1 MQHVISERL
10 KKHDGKENVTNER
23 MLAWMGTFTRICR
36 YISKNWPLFL
46 VSVICIFISA
56 IISVQIPLLTKAAI
70 DNVITPLAESRLEI
84 ELGKSTLLI
93 LVLEITG
100 FTVVVGLFSF
110 IQRYANTYF
119 SQKVVYD
126 IRNDV
131 FVSLQDQSF
140 AFYDKTHT
148 GQLLSKV
155 TTDMDRIRRFLG
167 FQLTFL
173 ITSIILLVVT
183 LYTMFS
189 INTMLTLSLL
199 PIMPCIFAT
208 FYSFGK
214 KIRPLFTQMR
224 EQYGSLTS
232 VLHEAITGI
241 RVVRAFAQEDFE
253 RKKFTI
259 KNDKY
264 FQTSLASARI
274 RALYIPLVGFLIGL
288 GTIIIFYRGGSEVIN
303 GTLTIGDLVAFNAYL
318 AMMIMPMRF
327 FGMFISGY
335 HQTMAAGHRIFE
347 VMDTETEIKEKPDS
361 QALPKLKGHVKF
373 ENVSFSYEK
382 GRPTLKNITFEAKLR
397 ETVALL
403 GATGSG
409 KSTIIRLIPRFYDV
423 SSGKITID
431 GYDVRNV
438 KLKSLREQ
446 IGIVAQETF
455 LFSMTIK
462 ENIAYGNPEAKMD
475 EVIAAAKAAKAH
487 EFISALPRGYD
498 SRVGERGATL
508 SGGQRQR
515 IAIARALLM
524 NPRILI
530 LDDST
535 SSVDVETEYEIQQ
548 ALHALLKNRTAF
560 VITQRVSTIRNAD
573 KIIVLE
579 KGEIVEEGVHETLM
593 AKKGVY
599 CQIYQ
604 TLYEIQ
610 KPVVETTYERASSKQ
625 EEAEK

>member
-1 MQHVISERL
+1 
-10 KKHDGKENVTNER
+10 
-23 MLAWMGTFTRICR
+23 MGTFARICR
-36 YISKNWPLFL
+36 YISKSWPLFL
-46 VSVICIFISA
+46 VSVACMLVGTVV
-56 IISVQIPLLTKAAI
+56 SVQIPLLTRDAI
-70 DNVITPLAESRLEI
+70 DDVITPLARGLDV
-84 ELGKSTLLI
+84 ELGKNMLFVLLLKI
-93 LVLEITG
+93 VG

-110 IQRYANTYF
+110 IRRYASTYF

-131 FVSLQDQSF
+131 FVSLQNQSF

-148 GQLLSKV
+148 GQLLAKV

-167 FQLTFL
+167 FQLAFL
-173 ITSIILLVVT
+173 MASVILLGVA

-189 INTMLTLSLL
+189 INTMLTLFLL
-199 PIMPCIFAT
+199 PIMPCIFAV
-208 FYSFGK
+208 FYLFGK
-214 KIRPLFTQMR
+214 KIRPIFTEIR
-224 EQYGSLTS
+224 EQYGTLTS

-253 RKKFTI
+253 RKKFTS

-264 FQTSLASARI
+264 FETVLASAKI
-274 RALYIPLVGFLIGL
+274 RAFYIPLVGFLLGL
-288 GTIIIFYRGGSEVIN
+288 GSIIIFWFGGSEVIE
-303 GTLTIGDLVAFNAYL
+303 GMLTIGDLVAFNAYL
-318 AMMIMPMRF
+318 AMLTMPMRF
-327 FGMFISGY
+327 FGMFISGF
-335 HQTMAAGHRIFE
+335 HRTMAAGDRIFE
-347 VMDTETEIKEKPDS
+347 VMDAERQIKEKPD
-361 QALPKLKGHVKF
+361 ALTLPKLNGHVKF

-382 GRPTLKNITFEAKLR
+382 RRPILKNITFDAKPG

-423 SSGKITID
+423 SSGKITVD
-431 GYDVRNV
+431 NYDVRDV
-438 KLKSLREQ
+438 KLKSLRNQ

-462 ENIAYGNPEAKMD
+462 ENIAYGKPEAKMD
-475 EVIAAAKAAKAH
+475 EIVTAAKAARVH
-487 EFISALPRGYD
+487 EFISALPSGYD
-498 SRVGERGATL
+498 SRLGERGVTL

-515 IAIARALLM
+515 VAIARALLM
-524 NPRILI
+524 NSRILI

-548 ALHALLKNRTAF
+548 ALLVLLKNRTAF

-573 KIIVLE
+573 KIVVLE
-579 KGEIVEEGVHETLM
+579 KGEIVEDGTHETLM

-599 CQIYQ
+599 YQIYQ
-604 TLYEIQ
+604 TLYETQ
-610 KPVVETTYERASSKQ
+610 KPIVETALERASSKQ
-625 EEAEK
+625 EETKQ

>member
-1 MQHVISERL
+1 
-10 KKHDGKENVTNER
+10 
-23 MLAWMGTFTRICR
+23 MGTFARICR
-36 YISKNWPLFL
+36 YISKSWPLFL
-46 VSVICIFISA
+46 VSVACMLVGTVV
-56 IISVQIPLLTKAAI
+56 SVQIPLLTRDAI
-70 DNVITPLAESRLEI
+70 DDVITPLARGLDV
-84 ELGKSTLLI
+84 ELGKNMLFVLLLKI
-93 LVLEITG
+93 VG

-110 IQRYANTYF
+110 IRRYASTYF

-131 FVSLQDQSF
+131 FVSLQNQSF

-148 GQLLSKV
+148 GQLLAKV

-167 FQLTFL
+167 FQLAFL
-173 ITSIILLVVT
+173 MASVILLGVA

-189 INTMLTLSLL
+189 INTMLTLFLL
-199 PIMPCIFAT
+199 PIMPCIFAV
-208 FYSFGK
+208 FYLFGK
-214 KIRPLFTQMR
+214 KIRPIFTEIR
-224 EQYGSLTS
+224 EQYGTLTS

-253 RKKFTI
+253 RKKFTS

-264 FQTSLASARI
+264 FETVLASAKI
-274 RALYIPLVGFLIGL
+274 RAFYIPLVGFLLGL
-288 GTIIIFYRGGSEVIN
+288 GSIIIFWYGGSEVIE
-303 GTLTIGDLVAFNAYL
+303 GMLTIGDLVAFNAYL
-318 AMMIMPMRF
+318 AMLTMPMRF
-327 FGMFISGY
+327 FGMFISGF
-335 HQTMAAGHRIFE
+335 HRTMAAGDRIFE
-347 VMDTETEIKEKPDS
+347 VMDAERQIKEKPD
-361 QALPKLKGHVKF
+361 ALTLPKLNGHVKF

-382 GRPTLKNITFEAKLR
+382 RRPILKNITFDAKPG

-423 SSGKITID
+423 SSGKITVD
-431 GYDVRNV
+431 NYDVRDV
-438 KLKSLREQ
+438 KLKSLRNQ

-462 ENIAYGNPEAKMD
+462 ENIAYGKPEAKMD
-475 EVIAAAKAAKAH
+475 EIVTAAKAARVH
-487 EFISALPRGYD
+487 EFISALPSGYD
-498 SRVGERGATL
+498 SRLGERGVTL

-515 IAIARALLM
+515 VAIARALLM
-524 NPRILI
+524 NSRILI

-548 ALHALLKNRTAF
+548 ALLVLLKNRTAF

-573 KIIVLE
+573 KIVVLE
-579 KGEIVEEGVHETLM
+579 KGEIVEDGTHETLM

-599 CQIYQ
+599 YQIYQ
-604 TLYEIQ
+604 TLYETQ
-610 KPVVETTYERASSKQ
+610 KPIVETALERASSKQ
-625 EEAEK
+625 EETKQ

>member
-1 MQHVISERL
+1 MVAR
-10 KKHDGKENVTNER
+10 
-23 MLAWMGTFTRICR
+23 MGTFTRICR
-36 YISKNWPLFL
+36 YISRNWPLFL
-46 VSVICIFISA
+46 VSVSCILVSTIV
-56 IISVQIPLLTKAAI
+56 SVQVPLLIRAAI
-70 DNVITPLAESRLEI
+70 DNVITPLAENRLEI
-84 ELGKSTLLI
+84 ELGKSTLFTLI
-93 LVLEITG
+93 LEIIGLTA
-100 FTVVVGLFSF
+100 VVGLFSF

-126 IRNDV
+126 IRNDA
-131 FVSLQDQSF
+131 FASLQNQSF

-173 ITSIILLVVT
+173 ISSIILLIVT

-189 INTMLTLSLL
+189 INTMLTLFIL

-241 RVVRAFAQEDFE
+241 RVVKAFAQEDFE
-253 RKKFTI
+253 RKKFAS

-264 FQTSLASARI
+264 FQTTLASAKI

-288 GTIIIFYRGGSEVIN
+288 GTIIIFWYGGFEVIT
-303 GTLTIGDLVAFNAYL
+303 GTLTIGTLVAFNAYL
-318 AMMIMPMRF
+318 AMLVMPMRF

-335 HQTMAAGHRIFE
+335 HRTMAAGNRIFE
-347 VMDTETEIKEKPDS
+347 VIDAETEIKEKPD
-361 QALPKLKGHVKF
+361 ALTLPKLKGHVKF
-373 ENVSFSYEK
+373 ENVSFSYRK
-382 GRPTLKNITFEAKLR
+382 GRPILKNVTFEAKPG
-397 ETVALL
+397 ETLALL

-409 KSTIIRLIPRFYDV
+409 KSTIIRLIPRFYDA
-423 SSGKITID
+423 SSGKIIVND
-431 GYDVRNV
+431 YDVRDV
-438 KLKSLREQ
+438 KLKSLRKQ

-462 ENIAYGNPEAKMD
+462 ENIAYGKPEAKMD
-475 EVIAAAKAAKAH
+475 EIVAAAKAARAH
-487 EFISALPRGYD
+487 EFISTLPKGYD
-498 SRVGERGATL
+498 SRIGERGVTL

-535 SSVDVETEYEIQQ
+535 SSVDVETEYEIQ
-548 ALHALLKNRTAF
+548 HALRAVLKNRTAF

-573 KIIVLE
+573 KIIFLE
-579 KGEIVEEGVHETLM
+579 KGEIVEEGTHETLM
-593 AKKGVY
+593 AKKGAY
-599 CQIYQ
+599 YQIYQ
-604 TLYEIQ
+604 TLYETQ
-610 KPVVETTYERASSKQ
+610 KPNVEAVSEHTSSKQ
-625 EEAEK
+625 EETEQ

>member
-1 MQHVISERL
+1 
-10 KKHDGKENVTNER
+10 
-23 MLAWMGTFTRICR
+23 MGTFTRICR
-36 YISKNWPLFL
+36 YISRNWPLFL
-46 VSVICIFISA
+46 VSVTCILVSTIV
-56 IISVQIPLLTKAAI
+56 SVQVPLLIRAAI
-70 DNVITPLAESRLEI
+70 DNVITPLAENRLEI
-84 ELGKSTLLI
+84 ELGKSTLFTLI
-93 LVLEITG
+93 LEIIGLTA
-100 FTVVVGLFSF
+100 VVGLFSF

-126 IRNDV
+126 IRNDA
-131 FVSLQDQSF
+131 FASLQNQSF

-173 ITSIILLVVT
+173 ISSIILLIVT

-189 INTMLTLSLL
+189 INTMLTLFIL

-241 RVVRAFAQEDFE
+241 RVVKAFAQEDFE
-253 RKKFTI
+253 RKKFAS

-264 FQTSLASARI
+264 FQTTLASAKI
-274 RALYIPLVGFLIGL
+274 GALYIPLVGFLIGL
-288 GTIIIFYRGGSEVIN
+288 GTIIIFWYGGFEVIT
-303 GTLTIGDLVAFNAYL
+303 GTLTIGALVAFNAYL
-318 AMMIMPMRF
+318 AMLVMPMRF

-335 HQTMAAGHRIFE
+335 HRTMAAGNRIFE
-347 VMDTETEIKEKPDS
+347 VIDAETEIKEKPD
-361 QALPKLKGHVKF
+361 ALTLPKLKGHVKF
-373 ENVSFSYEK
+373 ENVSFSYRK
-382 GRPTLKNITFEAKLR
+382 GRPILKNVTFEAKPG
-397 ETVALL
+397 ETLALL

-409 KSTIIRLIPRFYDV
+409 KSTIIRLIPRFYDA
-423 SSGKITID
+423 SSGKIIVND
-431 GYDVRNV
+431 YDVRDV
-438 KLKSLREQ
+438 KLQSLRKQ

-462 ENIAYGNPEAKMD
+462 ENIAYGKPEAKMD
-475 EVIAAAKAAKAH
+475 EIVAAAKAARAH
-487 EFISALPRGYD
+487 EFISTLPKGYD
-498 SRVGERGATL
+498 SRVGERGVTL

-535 SSVDVETEYEIQQ
+535 SSVDVETEYEIQ
-548 ALHALLKNRTAF
+548 HALRAVLKNRTAF

-579 KGEIVEEGVHETLM
+579 KGKIVEEGTHETLM
-593 AKKGVY
+593 AKKGAY
-599 CQIYQ
+599 YQIYQ
-604 TLYEIQ
+604 TLYETQ
-610 KPVVETTYERASSKQ
+610 KPNVEAVSEHASSKQ
-625 EEAEK
+625 EETEQ

>member
-1 MQHVISERL
+1 M
-10 KKHDGKENVTNER
+10 
-23 MLAWMGTFTRICR
+23 
-36 YISKNWPLFL
+36 L
-46 VSVICIFISA
+46 VSTIV
-56 IISVQIPLLTKAAI
+56 SVRIPLLTRAAI
-70 DNVITPLAESRLEI
+70 DNVITPLAEGSLKIESGKSILSILMLEI
-84 ELGKSTLLI
+84 IGLTA
-93 LVLEITG
+93 
-100 FTVVVGLFSF
+100 VVGLFSF
-110 IQRYANTYF
+110 IRMYANTYF

-126 IRNDV
+126 IRNDA
-131 FVSLQDQSF
+131 FASLQNQSF

-155 TTDMDRIRRFLG
+155 TTDMDRICRFLG

-173 ITSIILLVVT
+173 INSIILLIVT
-183 LYTMFS
+183 LYMMFS
-189 INTMLTLSLL
+189 INTALTLFLL

-214 KIRPLFTQMR
+214 KIRPLSTQIR

-232 VLHEAITGI
+232 VLHEAIAGI

-253 RKKFTI
+253 RKKFTP
-259 KNDKY
+259 KNDEY
-264 FQTSLASARI
+264 FQTALTSAKI
-274 RALYIPLVGFLIGL
+274 RAFYIPLVGFLIGL
-288 GTIIIFYRGGSEVIN
+288 GTIIIFCYGGFEVIT

-318 AMMIMPMRF
+318 AMLIMPMRF

-335 HQTMAAGHRIFE
+335 HLTMAAGDRIIE
-347 VMDTETEIKEKPDS
+347 VIDAEIEIKEKPD
-361 QALPKLKGHVKF
+361 ALTLPKLKGHVKF

-382 GRPTLKNITFEAKLR
+382 GRPILKNTTFEAEPG

-409 KSTIIRLIPRFYDV
+409 KSTIIRLIPRFYDA
-423 SSGKITID
+423 SSGKITVD
-431 GYDVRNV
+431 GYDVRDV
-438 KLKSLREQ
+438 KLKSLRKQ

-462 ENIAYGNPEAKMD
+462 ENIAYGKPEAKMD
-475 EVIAAAKAAKAH
+475 EIVAAAKAAKAH
-487 EFISALPRGYD
+487 EFISALPRRYD
-498 SRVGERGATL
+498 SRVGERGVTL

-515 IAIARALLM
+515 VAIARALLM

-548 ALHALLKNRTAF
+548 ALQTLLKNRTAF

-579 KGEIVEEGVHETLM
+579 KGEVVEEGTHETLM
-593 AKKGVY
+593 MKKGVY
-599 CQIYQ
+599 YQIYQ
-604 TLYEIQ
+604 TLYETQ
-610 KPVVETTYERASSKQ
+610 KPVVEVASERASSKQ
-625 EEAEK
+625 GETKQ

>member
-1 MQHVISERL
+1 
-10 KKHDGKENVTNER
+10 
-23 MLAWMGTFTRICR
+23 MGTFVRICR

-46 VSVICIFISA
+46 VIVACILVSTIL
-56 IISVQIPLLTKAAI
+56 SVQIPLITRAAI
-70 DNVITPLAESRLEI
+70 DNVITPLAEGKLEI
-84 ELGKSTLLI
+84 ELGKGTLFI
-93 LVLEITG
+93 LMLEIIG
-100 FTVVVGLFSF
+100 LTVVVGLFSF

-131 FVSLQDQSF
+131 FASLQNQSF
-140 AFYDKTHT
+140 AFYDKAHT

-167 FQLTFL
+167 FQLAFL
-173 ITSIILLVVT
+173 MSSIILLVVT

-189 INTMLTLSLL
+189 INTMLTLFLL

-214 KIRPLFTQMR
+214 KIRPLFTEMR

-232 VLHEAITGI
+232 VLHEAIAGI

-253 RKKFTI
+253 RKKFTS

-264 FQTSLASARI
+264 FQTALASAKI
-274 RALYIPLVGFLIGL
+274 RAFYIPLVGFLIGL
-288 GTIIIFYRGGSEVIN
+288 GIIIIFWYGGFEVIM
-303 GTLTIGDLVAFNAYL
+303 GTLTIGALVAFNAYL
-318 AMMIMPMRF
+318 AMLVMPMHF

-335 HQTMAAGHRIFE
+335 HLTMAAADRIFR
-347 VMDTETEIKEKPDS
+347 VIDAETEIKEKPN
-361 QALPKLKGHVKF
+361 ALTLPKLKGRVKF
-373 ENVSFSYEK
+373 ETVSFSYEK
-382 GRPTLKNITFEAKLR
+382 GRPILKNVTFEAKLG

-423 SSGKITID
+423 SSGRITVD
-431 GYDVRNV
+431 GYNVRDV
-438 KLKSLREQ
+438 KLKSLRKQ

-462 ENIAYGNPEAKMD
+462 ENIAYGKPEAKMD
-475 EVIAAAKAAKAH
+475 EIVAAAKAARAH
-487 EFISALPRGYD
+487 KFVSALPRGYD
-498 SRVGERGATL
+498 SRVGERGVTL
-508 SGGQRQR
+508 SAGQRQR

-548 ALHALLKNRTAF
+548 ALWTLLKNRTAF

-579 KGEIVEEGVHETLM
+579 KGEIVEEGTHETLM
-593 AKKGVY
+593 AKKDAY
-599 CQIYQ
+599 YQIYK
-604 TLYEIQ
+604 TLYETQ
-610 KPVVETTYERASSKQ
+610 KPIVEAVSEHAVSGQGETKQ
-625 EEAEK
+625 

>member
-1 MQHVISERL
+1 
-10 KKHDGKENVTNER
+10 
-23 MLAWMGTFTRICR
+23 MGTFARICR
-36 YISKNWPLFL
+36 YISKSWPLFL
-46 VSVICIFISA
+46 VSVACMLVGTVV
-56 IISVQIPLLTKAAI
+56 SVQIPLLTRDAI
-70 DNVITPLAESRLEI
+70 DDVIAPLARGLDV
-84 ELGKSTLLI
+84 ELGENVLFVLLLKI
-93 LVLEITG
+93 VG

-110 IQRYANTYF
+110 IRQYASTYF

-131 FVSLQDQSF
+131 FVSLQNQSF

-148 GQLLSKV
+148 GQLLAKV

-167 FQLTFL
+167 FQLAFVMA
-173 ITSIILLVVT
+173 SVILLGVA
-183 LYTMFS
+183 LYTMFA
-189 INTMLTLSLL
+189 INTLLTLFLL

-208 FYSFGK
+208 FYLFGK
-214 KIRPLFTQMR
+214 KIRPVFAEIR

-253 RKKFTI
+253 RKKFTS

-264 FQTSLASARI
+264 FETVLASAKI
-274 RALYIPLVGFLIGL
+274 RAFYIPLVGFLLGL
-288 GTIIIFYRGGSEVIN
+288 GSITIFWYGGSEVIE
-303 GTLTIGDLVAFNAYL
+303 GILTIGDLVAFNAYL
-318 AMMIMPMRF
+318 AMLTMPMRF
-327 FGMFISGY
+327 FGMFISGF
-335 HQTMAAGHRIFE
+335 HQTMAAGDRVFE
-347 VMDTETEIKEKPDS
+347 IMDAERQIKEKPD
-361 QALPKLKGHVKF
+361 ALTLPKLNGHVKF

-382 GRPTLKNITFEAKLR
+382 RRPILKNITFDAKPG

-423 SSGKITID
+423 SSGRITVD
-431 GYDVRNV
+431 NYDVRDV
-438 KLKSLREQ
+438 KLKSLRNQ

-462 ENIAYGNPEAKMD
+462 ENIAYGKPEAKMD
-475 EVIAAAKAAKAH
+475 EIVAAAKVARVH
-487 EFISALPRGYD
+487 EFISALPNGYD
-498 SRVGERGATL
+498 SRLGERGVTL

-515 IAIARALLM
+515 VAIARALLM
-524 NPRILI
+524 NSRILI

-548 ALHALLKNRTAF
+548 ALLVLLKNRTAF

-573 KIIVLE
+573 KIVVLE
-579 KGEIVEEGVHETLM
+579 KGEIAEDGTHETLM

-599 CQIYQ
+599 YQIYQ
-604 TLYEIQ
+604 TLYETQ
-610 KPVVETTYERASSKQ
+610 KPIVETALERASSKQ
-625 EEAEK
+625 EETK

>member
-1 MQHVISERL
+1 
-10 KKHDGKENVTNER
+10 
-23 MLAWMGTFTRICR
+23 MGTLARICR
-36 YISKNWPLFL
+36 YISRNWPLFL
-46 VSVICIFISA
+46 VSAVCMLVS
-56 IISVQIPLLTKAAI
+56 IIVNVQIPLLTRTAI
-70 DNVITPLAESRLEI
+70 DNVIAPLAEGSLDI
-84 ELGKSTLLI
+84 ELSKGTLLI
-93 LVLEITG
+93 LMLEIIG
-100 FTVVVGLFSF
+100 LTVVVGLFSF

-131 FVSLQDQSF
+131 FASLQNQSF

-173 ITSIILLVVT
+173 MSSILLLVVA

-189 INTMLTLSLL
+189 INAMLTLFLL

-214 KIRPLFTQMR
+214 KIRPLFTQIR

-232 VLHEAITGI
+232 VLHEDIAGI

-253 RKKFTI
+253 RKKFRS

-264 FQTSLASARI
+264 FQTTLASAKI
-274 RALYIPLVGFLIGL
+274 RAFHIPLVGFLIGL
-288 GTIIIFYRGGSEVIN
+288 GTIIIFWYGGFEVIT
-303 GTLTIGDLVAFNAYL
+303 GTLTIGNLVAFNAFL
-318 AMMIMPMRF
+318 AMLVMPMRF

-335 HQTMAAGHRIFE
+335 HLTMAAGDRIFQ
-347 VMDTETEIKEKPDS
+347 VMDAESEIKEKPE
-361 QALPKLKGHVKF
+361 ALTLPKLEGHVKF
-373 ENVSFSYEK
+373 EKVSFSYQK
-382 GRPTLKNITFEAKLR
+382 GRHILDNITFDAKPG

-431 GYDVRNV
+431 GYDVRDV
-438 KLKSLREQ
+438 KLKSLRKQ

-462 ENIAYGNPEAKMD
+462 QNIAYGKPEAKMD
-475 EVIAAAKAAKAH
+475 EIVATAKAARAH
-487 EFISALPRGYD
+487 EFISSLPRGYD
-498 SRVGERGATL
+498 SRVGERGVTL

-524 NPRILI
+524 NPRILV

-548 ALHALLKNRTAF
+548 ALQELLKNRTAF
-560 VITQRVSTIRNAD
+560 MITQRVSTIRNAD

-579 KGEIVEEGVHETLM
+579 KGEIVEEGTHETLM
-593 AKKGVY
+593 AKKGAY
-599 CQIYQ
+599 YQIYQ
-604 TLYEIQ
+604 TLYETQ
-610 KPVVETTYERASSKQ
+610 KPIVEAASGRASSKK
-625 EEAEK
+625 EETKQ

>member
-1 MQHVISERL
+1 
-10 KKHDGKENVTNER
+10 
-23 MLAWMGTFTRICR
+23 MLVGTI
-36 YISKNWPLFL
+36 
-46 VSVICIFISA
+46 VSVR
-56 IISVQIPLLTKAAI
+56 IPLLTRDAI
-70 DNVITPLAESRLEI
+70 DDVITPFAQRLDA
-84 ELGKSTLLI
+84 ELGKSI
-93 LVLEITG
+93 LFVLMLKIVG

-110 IQRYANTYF
+110 IRRYAGTYF

-131 FVSLQDQSF
+131 FASLQNQSF

-148 GQLLSKV
+148 GQLLAKV

-167 FQLTFL
+167 FQLAFL
-173 ITSIILLVVT
+173 ISSVILLVVA

-189 INTMLTLSLL
+189 INTMLTLFLL
-199 PIMPCIFAT
+199 PIMPCIFVT
-208 FYSFGK
+208 FYLFGK
-214 KIRPLFTQMR
+214 KIRPVFTEIR

-253 RKKFTI
+253 RKKFKS

-264 FQTSLASARI
+264 FETVLASAKI
-274 RALYIPLVGFLIGL
+274 RAFYIPLVGFLLAL
-288 GTIIIFYRGGSEVIN
+288 GTITIFWYGGSEVIE

-318 AMMIMPMRF
+318 AMLAMPMRF
-327 FGMFISGY
+327 FGMFISGF
-335 HQTMAAGHRIFE
+335 HRTMAAGDRIFE
-347 VMDTETEIKEKPDS
+347 IMDAERQIKEKPDAL
-361 QALPKLKGHVKF
+361 ALPQLIGRVKF

-382 GRPTLKNITFEAKLR
+382 RRLILKSITFDAKPG

-423 SSGKITID
+423 SSGKITVD
-431 GYDVRNV
+431 NYDVRDV
-438 KLKSLREQ
+438 KLKSLRNQ

-462 ENIAYGNPEAKMD
+462 ENIAYGKPEAKID
-475 EVIAAAKAAKAH
+475 EIVAAAKSARAH
-487 EFISALPRGYD
+487 EFISALPNGYD
-498 SRVGERGATL
+498 SRLGERGVTL
-508 SGGQRQR
+508 SVGQRQR
-515 IAIARALLM
+515 VAIARALLM
-524 NPRILI
+524 NSRILI

-548 ALHALLKNRTAF
+548 ALRTLLKNRTAF

-573 KIIVLE
+573 KIVVLE
-579 KGEIVEEGVHETLM
+579 KGEIAEDGTHETLM
-593 AKKGVY
+593 EKKGVY
-599 CQIYQ
+599 YQIYQ
-604 TLYEIQ
+604 TLYETQ
-610 KPVVETTYERASSKQ
+610 KPIVETASERASSKQ
-625 EEAEK
+625 GETKQ

>member
-1 MQHVISERL
+1 MVRTLTS
-10 KKHDGKENVTNER
+10 KKVPTQ
-23 MLAWMGTFTRICR
+23 MGTLARISR

-46 VSVICIFISA
+46 VSAVCMLIS
-56 IISVQIPLLTKAAI
+56 IIVSVQIPLLTRAAI
-70 DNVITPLAESRLEI
+70 DNVIAPLAEGTLEI
-84 ELGKSTLLI
+84 ESGKGML
-93 LVLEITG
+93 LVLMLEIIGLTA
-100 FTVVVGLFSF
+100 VVGSFSF

-119 SQKVVYD
+119 SQKVVFD

-131 FVSLQDQSF
+131 FASLQNQSF

-173 ITSIILLVVT
+173 MSSIILLIVA

-189 INTMLTLSLL
+189 INTMLTLFLL

-214 KIRPLFTQMR
+214 KIRPLFTQIR

-232 VLHEAITGI
+232 VLHEDIAGI

-253 RKKFTI
+253 RKKFAS

-264 FQTSLASARI
+264 FQTTLASAKI
-274 RALYIPLVGFLIGL
+274 RAFHIPLVGFLIGL
-288 GTIIIFYRGGSEVIN
+288 GTIIIFWYGGYEVIT
-303 GTLTIGDLVAFNAYL
+303 GTLTIGDLVAFNAFL
-318 AMMIMPMRF
+318 AMLIMPMRF

-335 HQTMAAGHRIFE
+335 HRTMAAGDRIFQ
-347 VMDTETEIKEKPDS
+347 VMDTETEIKEKPD
-361 QALPKLKGHVKF
+361 ALTLPKLKGHVKF
-373 ENVSFSYEK
+373 EKVSFSYQK
-382 GRPTLKNITFEAKLR
+382 GRHILDNITFDAKPG

-431 GYDVRNV
+431 GYDVRDA
-438 KLKSLREQ
+438 KLKSLRKQ

-462 ENIAYGNPEAKMD
+462 QNIAYGKPEAKMD
-475 EVIAAAKAAKAH
+475 EIVAAAKAARAH
-487 EFISALPRGYD
+487 EFISSLPRGYD
-498 SRVGERGATL
+498 SRVGERGVTL

-524 NPRILI
+524 NPRILV

-548 ALHALLKNRTAF
+548 ALRALLKNRTAF
-560 VITQRVSTIRNAD
+560 MITQRVSTIRNAD

-579 KGEIVEEGVHETLM
+579 EGEVVEEGTHETLM
-593 AKKGVY
+593 AKKGAY
-599 CQIYQ
+599 YHIYQ
-604 TLYEIQ
+604 TLYETQ
-610 KPVVETTYERASSKQ
+610 KPIVEATGERASSKK
-625 EEAEK
+625 EETKQ

>member
-1 MQHVISERL
+1 MY
-10 KKHDGKENVTNER
+10 KKVSAR
-23 MLAWMGTFTRICR
+23 MGTFARICR

-46 VSVICIFISA
+46 VSVACVLVSTIV
-56 IISVQIPLLTKAAI
+56 SVQIPLLTREAI
-70 DNVITPLAESRLEI
+70 DNVITPLAEGRLDV
-84 ELGKSTLLI
+84 ELGKSALFI
-93 LVLEITG
+93 LMLEIIG
-100 FTVVVGLFSF
+100 LTVVVGLFSF

-131 FVSLQDQSF
+131 FASLQNQSF

-155 TTDMDRIRRFLG
+155 TTDMDRVRRFLG

-173 ITSIILLVVT
+173 MSSIILLVVI

-189 INTMLTLSLL
+189 VNTMLTLFLL

-232 VLHEAITGI
+232 VLHEAIAGI
-241 RVVRAFAQEDFE
+241 RVVRAFAREDFE
-253 RKKFTI
+253 RKKFTS

-264 FQTSLASARI
+264 FQTALASAKI
-274 RALYIPLVGFLIGL
+274 RAVYIPLVGFLIGL
-288 GTIIIFYRGGSEVIN
+288 GIIIIFWYGGFEVIM
-303 GTLTIGDLVAFNAYL
+303 GTLTIGDLVAFNAFL
-318 AMMIMPMRF
+318 AMLVMPMRF

-335 HQTMAAGHRIFE
+335 HRTMAAGDRIFE
-347 VMDTETEIKEKPDS
+347 VMDAEAEIKEKPD
-361 QALPKLKGHVKF
+361 ALTLPELKGHVRFGK
-373 ENVSFSYEK
+373 VSFSYQK
-382 GRPTLKNITFEAKLR
+382 GRPILENITFDAEPGK
-397 ETVALL
+397 TVALL

-431 GYDVRNV
+431 GYDVRDV
-438 KLKSLREQ
+438 KLKSLRKQ
-446 IGIVAQETF
+446 MGIVAQETF

-462 ENIAYGNPEAKMD
+462 ENIAYGKPEAKMD
-475 EVIAAAKAAKAH
+475 EIVAAAKAARAH
-487 EFISALPRGYD
+487 EFISSLPRGYD

-524 NPRILI
+524 NPRILV

-548 ALHALLKNRTAF
+548 ALQALLKNRTAF
-560 VITQRVSTIRNAD
+560 IITQRVSTIRNAD

-579 KGEIVEEGVHETLM
+579 KGEIVEEGTHDTLM
-593 AKKGVY
+593 AKKGAY
-599 CQIYQ
+599 YHIYQ
-604 TLYEIQ
+604 TLYETQ
-610 KPVVETTYERASSKQ
+610 KPIVEAASERASSKK
-625 EEAEK
+625 EETKQ

>member
-1 MQHVISERL
+1 MVAR
-10 KKHDGKENVTNER
+10 
-23 MLAWMGTFTRICR
+23 MGTFTRICR
-36 YISKNWPLFL
+36 YISRNWPLFL
-46 VSVICIFISA
+46 VSVVCILIST
-56 IISVQIPLLTKAAI
+56 IVSIQVPLLIRAAI
-70 DNVITPLAESRLEI
+70 DNVITPLAENRLEI
-84 ELGKSTLLI
+84 ELGKSTLFILI
-93 LVLEITG
+93 LEIIGLTA
-100 FTVVVGLFSF
+100 VVGLFSF

-126 IRNDV
+126 IRNDA
-131 FVSLQDQSF
+131 FASLQNQSF

-173 ITSIILLVVT
+173 ISSIILLIVI

-189 INTMLTLSLL
+189 INTMLTLFIL
-199 PIMPCIFAT
+199 PIMPCIFVT

-232 VLHEAITGI
+232 VLHEDITGI
-241 RVVRAFAQEDFE
+241 RVVKAFAQEGFE
-253 RKKFTI
+253 RKKFAS

-264 FQTSLASARI
+264 FQTTLASAKI

-288 GTIIIFYRGGSEVIN
+288 GTIIIFWYGGFEVIT
-303 GTLTIGDLVAFNAYL
+303 GTLTIGTLVAFNAYL
-318 AMMIMPMRF
+318 AMLVMPMRF

-335 HQTMAAGHRIFE
+335 HRTMAAGNRIFE
-347 VMDTETEIKEKPDS
+347 VIDAETEIKEKPD
-361 QALPKLKGHVKF
+361 ALTLPKLRGHVKF
-373 ENVSFSYEK
+373 ENVSFSYRK
-382 GRPTLKNITFEAKLR
+382 GRPILKNVTFEAKPG
-397 ETVALL
+397 ETLALL

-409 KSTIIRLIPRFYDV
+409 KSTIIRLIPRFYDA
-423 SSGKITID
+423 SSGKIIVND
-431 GYDVRNV
+431 YDVRDV
-438 KLKSLREQ
+438 KLQSLRKQ

-462 ENIAYGNPEAKMD
+462 ENIAYGKPEAKMD
-475 EVIAAAKAAKAH
+475 EIVAAAKAARAH
-487 EFISALPRGYD
+487 EFISTLPKGYD
-498 SRVGERGATL
+498 SRVGERGVTL

-535 SSVDVETEYEIQQ
+535 SSVDVETEYEIQ
-548 ALHALLKNRTAF
+548 HALRAVLKNRTAF

-573 KIIVLE
+573 KIIFLE
-579 KGEIVEEGVHETLM
+579 KGEIVEEGTHETLM
-593 AKKGVY
+593 AKKGAY
-599 CQIYQ
+599 YQIYQ
-604 TLYEIQ
+604 TLYETQ
-610 KPVVETTYERASSKQ
+610 KPNVEAVSEHTSSKQ
-625 EEAEK
+625 EETEQ

>member
-1 MQHVISERL
+1 
-10 KKHDGKENVTNER
+10 
-23 MLAWMGTFTRICR
+23 MGTFTRICR
-36 YISKNWPLFL
+36 YISKNWSLFL
-46 VSVICIFISA
+46 VSVTCMLIST
-56 IISVQIPLLTKAAI
+56 IVSVQIPLVTRAAI
-70 DNVITPLAESRLEI
+70 DNVITPLAEGKLDV
-84 ELGKSTLLI
+84 ELGKNMLFI
-93 LVLEITG
+93 LMLEIIG
-100 FTVVVGLFSF
+100 LTVVVGLFSF
-110 IQRYANTYF
+110 VRRYANAYF

-131 FVSLQDQSF
+131 FASLQNQSF

-173 ITSIILLVVT
+173 MMSVILLAVT

-189 INTMLTLSLL
+189 INNMLTIFLL
-199 PIMPCIFAT
+199 PIMPCIFAA

-214 KIRPLFTQMR
+214 KIRPLFIQMR

-232 VLHEAITGI
+232 VLHEAIAGI

-253 RKKFTI
+253 RNKFTS
-259 KNDKY
+259 KNNMY
-264 FQTSLASARI
+264 FQTVLASAKI
-274 RALYIPLVGFLIGL
+274 RAFYIPLIGFLIGL
-288 GTIIIFYRGGSEVIN
+288 GVIIIFWRGGFEVIM
-303 GTLTIGDLVAFNAYL
+303 GTLTIGALVAFNAYL
-318 AMMIMPMRF
+318 AMLVMPMRF

-335 HQTMAAGHRIFE
+335 HLTMAAGDRVFKVVDAE
-347 VMDTETEIKEKPDS
+347 MEIKEKPD
-361 QALPKLKGHVKF
+361 ALTLPELKGHVRF
-373 ENVSFSYEK
+373 DNVSFSYEK
-382 GRPTLKNITFEAKLR
+382 GRPILENITFEAKPG

-431 GYDVRNV
+431 RYHVRDV
-438 KLKSLREQ
+438 KLKSLRKQ

-455 LFSMTIK
+455 LFSMTIR
-462 ENIAYGNPEAKMD
+462 ENIAYGKPEAKMD
-475 EVIAAAKAAKAH
+475 EIVAAAKAARAH
-487 EFISALPRGYD
+487 EFISTLVHGYD
-498 SRVGERGATL
+498 SRVGERGVTL

-515 IAIARALLM
+515 IAIARALLT

-548 ALHALLKNRTAF
+548 ALQALLKNRTAF

-579 KGEIVEEGVHETLM
+579 KGKIVEEGAHEALM
-593 AKKGVY
+593 ARKGVY
-599 CQIYQ
+599 YQIYQ
-604 TLYEIQ
+604 TLYETQ
-610 KPVVETTYERASSKQ
+610 KPIVEAFSEHESSKQ
-625 EEAEK
+625 EETKQ

>member
-1 MQHVISERL
+1 
-10 KKHDGKENVTNER
+10 
-23 MLAWMGTFTRICR
+23 MGTFVRICR
-36 YISKNWPLFL
+36 YISKSWPLFL
-46 VSVICIFISA
+46 VSVACMLVGTVV
-56 IISVQIPLLTKAAI
+56 SVQIPLLTRDAI
-70 DNVITPLAESRLEI
+70 DDVITPLARGLDV
-84 ELGKSTLLI
+84 ELGKNMLFVLLLKI
-93 LVLEITG
+93 VG

-110 IQRYANTYF
+110 IRRYASTYF

-131 FVSLQDQSF
+131 FVSLQNQSF

-148 GQLLSKV
+148 GQLLAKV

-167 FQLTFL
+167 FQLAFL
-173 ITSIILLVVT
+173 MASVILLGVA

-189 INTMLTLSLL
+189 INTMLTLFLL
-199 PIMPCIFAT
+199 PIMPCIFAV
-208 FYSFGK
+208 FYLFGK
-214 KIRPLFTQMR
+214 KIRPIFTEIR
-224 EQYGSLTS
+224 EQYGTLTS

-253 RKKFTI
+253 RKKFTS

-264 FQTSLASARI
+264 FETVLASAKI
-274 RALYIPLVGFLIGL
+274 RAFYIPLVGFLLGL
-288 GTIIIFYRGGSEVIN
+288 GSIIIFWYGGSEVIE
-303 GTLTIGDLVAFNAYL
+303 GMLTIGDLVAFNAYL
-318 AMMIMPMRF
+318 AMLTMPMRF
-327 FGMFISGY
+327 FGMFISGF
-335 HQTMAAGHRIFE
+335 HRTMAAGDRIFE
-347 VMDTETEIKEKPDS
+347 VMDAERQIKEKPD
-361 QALPKLKGHVKF
+361 ALTLPKLNGHVKF

-382 GRPTLKNITFEAKLR
+382 RRPILKNITFDAKPG

-423 SSGKITID
+423 SSGKITVD
-431 GYDVRNV
+431 NYDVRDV
-438 KLKSLREQ
+438 KLKSLRNQ

-462 ENIAYGNPEAKMD
+462 ENIAYGKPEAKMD
-475 EVIAAAKAAKAH
+475 EIVTAAKAARVH
-487 EFISALPRGYD
+487 EFISALPSGYD
-498 SRVGERGATL
+498 SRLGERGVTL

-515 IAIARALLM
+515 VAIARALLM
-524 NPRILI
+524 NSRILI

-548 ALHALLKNRTAF
+548 ALLVLLKNRTAF

-573 KIIVLE
+573 KIVVLE
-579 KGEIVEEGVHETLM
+579 KGEIVEDGTHETLM

-599 CQIYQ
+599 YQIYQ
-604 TLYEIQ
+604 TLYETQ
-610 KPVVETTYERASSKQ
+610 KPIVETALERASSKQ
-625 EEAEK
+625 EETKQ